1 MATTSGTEFPKVVSA
16 LASDKA
22 ANAMLTAIGIIQ
34 KTDPEKRIEGLKL
47 IDNECIGLHIVS
59 CAKLKKSNY
68 STRYEDKGQGVFV
81 VRVNPRILEEE
92 KWRKAAALEFLAL
105 IRRGFCAWEE
115 RDSSGVIIRIRKSV
129 ASIGFDMNEPGRSR
143 ALEPAAIRS
152 IKQNVPFLP
161 EQASSP
167 AKHNAYAGLF
177 YC

>member
-1 MATTSGTEFPKVVSA
+1 MRCLRRSGSF
-16 LASDKA
+16 
-22 ANAMLTAIGIIQ
+22 
-34 KTDPEKRIEGLKL
+34 KRLIEGLKL

-115 RDSSGVIIRIRKSV
+115 RDSSGVIIRTCQTAYGLPPDQEKRRLNRLRYER
-129 ASIGFDMNEPGRSR
+129 ARPEPRFGTSR
-143 ALEPAAIRS
+143 DS
-152 IKQNVPFLP
+152 
-161 EQASSP
+161 
-167 AKHNAYAGLF
+167 F
-177 YC
+177 YKAERAVSA